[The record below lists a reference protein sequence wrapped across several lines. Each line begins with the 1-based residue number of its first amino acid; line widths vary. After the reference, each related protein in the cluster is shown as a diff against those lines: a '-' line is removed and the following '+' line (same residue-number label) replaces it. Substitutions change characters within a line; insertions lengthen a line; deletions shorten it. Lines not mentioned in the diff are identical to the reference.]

1 MIRLALACIGGLV
14 AVVAANQAAGTQA
27 APWVAV
33 AVVLCAAVLLFTD
46 SREQRRLD
54 VWERRERRRAAR

>member
-1 MIRLALACIGGLV
+1 MIRLAVACAGGLV
-14 AVVAANQAAGTQA
+14 AVVVANQASDTVW
-27 APWVAV
+27 APWIAV

-54 VWERRERRRAAR
+54 VWERRERRRSL